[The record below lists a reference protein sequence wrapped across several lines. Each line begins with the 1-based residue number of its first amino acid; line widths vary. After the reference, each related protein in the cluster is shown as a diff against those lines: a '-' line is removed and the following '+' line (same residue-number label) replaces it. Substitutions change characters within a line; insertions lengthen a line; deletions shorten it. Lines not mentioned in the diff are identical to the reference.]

1 MTLKRVF
8 GRGWFCALLGILLL
22 TGNTAFSQRYA
33 TNYVNKYKPTAIRIM
48 NETGI
53 PASVILGV
61 AMLESGM
68 GTSKNAKLLQN
79 HFGIVGKNDLHKKK
93 GVAYRSRYKEFASA
107 EASFDY
113 FARLV
118 TKKKWFSTLK
128 GNVEYKLWLKNM
140 NHGGYSSA
148 GHEWVKRVS
157 SMISRYKLYKL
168 DEQMAYTG
176 S

>member
-1 MTLKRVF
+1 ML
-8 GRGWFCALLGILLL
+8 GMLLLLG
-22 TGNTAFSQRYA
+22 NVAFSQRYA
-33 TNYVNKYKPTAIRIM
+33 TNYVNKYKPIAIRIM

-53 PASVILGV
+53 PASVIMGV

-68 GTSKNAKLLQN
+68 GTSKNAKFLHN
-79 HFGIVGKNDLHKKK
+79 HFGIVGRNNLHKKK
-93 GVAYRSRYKEFASA
+93 GVTYRSRYREFDSP

-113 FARLV
+113 FAGLV
-118 TKKKWFSTLK
+118 KKKKWFPAMK
-128 GNVEYKLWLKNM
+128 GNVEYKLWLKHM

-148 GHEWVKRVS
+148 GHEWVTRVT

-176 S
+176 R

>member
-1 MTLKRVF
+1 MTSKNMF
-8 GRGWFCALLGILLL
+8 WRGWFCAMLGILLL
-22 TGNTAFSQRYA
+22 TGNAAFSQRYA
-33 TNYVNKYKPTAIRIM
+33 TNYVNKYRPVAIRIM

-68 GTSKNAKLLQN
+68 GTSKNAKFLHN
-79 HFGIVGKNDLHKKK
+79 HFGIVGRNSLHKKK
-93 GVAYRSRYKEFASA
+93 GVAYRSRYKEFATA

-113 FARLV
+113 FANMV
-118 TKKKWFSTLK
+118 AKKQWFPGLK
-128 GNVEYKLWLKNM
+128 GNVDHKLWLKHM

-176 S
+176 R